1 MANIKL
7 DPALLT
13 SQSQQMNAL
22 AGEYQNLF
30 SSVVATLKSMD
41 DCWSEVLS
49 ANFTGKITTAQN
61 SFSNVTELLQQ
72 GGQAAQLA
80 ATTLQDV
87 DTALANIMSGKGSGN
102 VSITGGNGALG
113 GGGSG
118 GGRSSSSIWQQIK
131 DYFSDSWDKAGNA
144 FKYLEELYGKLPEGV
159 RNGIDKVI
167 YATMGGSGKAAIQIT
182 SDILT
187 GDLSWDTL
195 KTALTAM
202 GTDNTEISVIVN
214 GLKSVFQ
221 NETVK
226 DLRASCDA
234 YNQAS
239 IQAFMNGDI
248 VGGLENLASGFG
260 AHMSAIGYGIADTV
274 TEVGA
279 DLIQGTVGRV
289 ASGISGVTDV
299 IGEGLS
305 AIGCE
310 TIGNAIS
317 SAGEAVSSAVNWITG
332 SIRKIF

>member
-49 ANFTGKITTAQN
+49 ANFSGKITTAQN

-72 GGQAAQLA
+72 GAQAAQLA
-80 ATTLQDV
+80 ATTFGDV
-87 DTALANIMSGKGSGN
+87 DAALANVMNGN
-102 VSITGGNGALG
+102 
-113 GGGSG
+113 GGGSSG
-118 GGRSSSSIWQQIK
+118 GGDSASSSENNGSIWQQLK
-131 DYFSDSWDKAGNA
+131 DYFKDSWNKAGNV
-144 FKYLEELYGKLPEGV
+144 FKYLEELYGKLPEGA
-159 RNGIDKVI
+159 RKAIDKLI

-182 SDILT
+182 TDILT

-202 GTDNTEISVIVN
+202 GTDSTEISVIMN
-214 GLKSVFQ
+214 GVKVIFE
-221 NETVK
+221 NETLK
-226 DLRASCDA
+226 TLWGSANNHFSEA
-234 YNQAS
+234 GA
-239 IQAFMNGDI
+239 AFANGDI
-248 VGGLENLASGFG
+248 GGYIENLASALGDNV
-260 AHMSAIGYGIADTV
+260 AYAGYYIAEVT
-274 TEVGA
+274 TEVAA

-289 ASGISGVTDV
+289 ASGISGVTDM
-299 IGEGLS
+299 IGEELS

-317 SAGEAVSSAVNWITG
+317 SVGGAVSTVADKFVG
-332 SIRKIF
+332 FIRGVF